1 MHAYVATSYRIIYEP
16 FSSMHTDFRLILS
29 NMDFKAFDLKAFSWS
44 RDTKSLTHCQS
55 PTDTYGMSY
64 QSIPLQT
71 PVPCCWMFLAPQVQ
85 VIKASLKF
93 VTMNNLCC
101 ALLFCWLGWGWGVI
115 FITPWSARIGQAC
128 QPTVTHLEW
137 DSRKQF
143 PRLKSALR
151 DAPNASTS
159 FLSCY
164 HNQGVRTPCH
174 NHIIEQF
181 TYLFEKKIPHFQIS
195 QSLNCPIWGWHA
207 WGRGWWFHNTLV
219 PYQCSV

>member
-1 MHAYVATSYRIIYEP
+1 MTFVEHKGMHAYVATSYRIIYEP

-71 PVPCCWMFLAPQVQ
+71 PVPRGEIAVECFLAPQVQ

-101 ALLFCWLGWGWGVI
+101 ALFCWLG
-115 FITPWSARIGQAC
+115 
-128 QPTVTHLEW
+128 
-137 DSRKQF
+137 
-143 PRLKSALR
+143 
-151 DAPNASTS
+151 
-159 FLSCY
+159 
-164 HNQGVRTPCH
+164 
-174 NHIIEQF
+174 
-181 TYLFEKKIPHFQIS
+181 
-195 QSLNCPIWGWHA
+195 
-207 WGRGWWFHNTLV
+207 
-219 PYQCSV
+219 